1 MADVHSAPSMR
12 MSVGIVKL
20 NRKTSSTSLIF
31 GSDSWT
37 ALGTLQQMCMIHDL
51 VNGKQ
56 LWSDPFIVSQNHK
69 HTELDV
75 NEEKDCQNTF
85 NPHQKKIQVH
95 IEFGEKGQVSQEL
108 YLHLICKSDLWIS
121 ADADICGCKGD
132 INRFAR
138 LYFQYSSWWACN
150 HILKPPQIKLTG
162 QIQGEAKAEQAFR
175 LICSGNPKGLQCTAL
190 SYVTRMKD
198 VIKIIAVFI
207 QTELPLQDSV
217 PKLTMV
223 WNIYYISL
231 VLFSVSL
238 IQQAS
243 SQDLS
248 SCAGRCGE
256 GYSREAPCHCDYS
269 CLHYMECCHDYK
281 RVCTEEL
288 SCKGRCS
295 ESFVRGRECDCDA
308 DCEKYGKCCP
318 DYQKHCEEALT
329 MKSSSSRTAPVVT
342 KTTAKRSSKNSKKKK
357 PKKVVQSHEVMEEH
371 SESEKQKS
379 SSSSSSSLSSTTI
392 RKTKASARNPSEKN
406 QTNKIKNKNNR
417 KVKDTMK
424 EHDSKNR
431 RTSSRTS
438 TSDEIR
444 EISEET
450 GSGLDNVGTRPA
462 PTAKGP
468 DRKISSQGNKGTTA
482 APLSEESFS
491 QTPASQPDKVTVPF
505 KMNTTK
511 TLSLKTNMQPTTT
524 SMAKISALTGAAHVT
539 KAKDTSTTSMK
550 NATATTAKGMTTA
563 KRDKTTVVIETTT
576 TSKKYTTKTAEEL
589 TAKSDTTTVAMK
601 ITTTAKTD
609 MTTAGRKAT
618 TAKSDRTSAVKMA
631 MTTSKRVTP
640 TAVTE
645 KTTSKRITPTT
656 VIEKTTTD
664 KNDMTT
670 AAKETITTTEKQGTM
685 TDKTIRRKDTTTLA
699 KDTVMTTNERD
710 LTTLGKETVT
720 TTEKKDTTTTT
731 ARETITTIDKKVTT
745 IAERETVT
753 AKTVTAAAK
762 DAVKATDKKDTTT
775 ANDKNILTPDEKDLT
790 KKDTTIAARK
800 TTVTRAPRTDTTAEI
815 QDTVTT
821 AGKKDTTTVG
831 NENVPTD
838 ERDKTTIG
846 KKDTTT
852 MDTEIVMTTA
862 ERDTTD
868 KKDTITAERETVTT
882 TAKTATTA
890 AAKDTV
896 TSAAKKDTTT
906 VGEEM
911 ILSPDEKDLTTKKDT
926 TTAYREIVTSATTA
940 TTAAA
945 RETVTRAPQTDT
957 TTETL
962 ATIGKKDTTT
972 VDKETVMTI
981 NEKDKTAITTIAA
994 VNITTTD
1001 EKDTI
1006 DKTTTTASRATAAKK
1021 SVMTTAKLDTTAP
1034 ARKTQTTTK
1043 QTPTAAEVTTMA
1055 IELTTA
1061 DKEETVDNRQK
1072 TTATEETTTEE
1083 KKELTTVIKER
1094 TTEDSKDMTTAA
1106 KEKTMNEKKE
1116 TTPSGTTEVTAADEE
1131 INIADKREVTTV
1143 TRETTMANKK
1153 ETDAVTRDTS
1163 TANKK
1168 EVTTATKET
1177 ATVDKKEKAS
1187 DDKQATTTGKIDTT
1201 ASTVTKETLTV
1212 SEEVSTTAKGSQ
1224 ERPVSLTEDKPGIT
1238 VTQIPPVKAT
1248 AKPTIEP
1255 EKNTKSVIQITA
1267 TPPINLSTSQPKDVP
1282 ETKVHF
1288 ETTKETS
1295 TVTKRSTATS
1305 ISKETTETKDISE
1318 NTYTTDTTTQK
1329 NTTQFPTEKLQTSK
1343 IIISPS
1349 LAQKPA
1355 THPVTP
1361 EQEKHIDNSSSTAI
1375 NPMTLP
1381 DSNFPRRNTENP
1393 KETPAPYEGPNQNP
1407 TSSKQVNSID
1417 YPAISFTTSVVPLRA
1432 TPNPNGN
1439 DENNRL
1445 ETITKITWTTT
1456 KSNSAIPQKQET
1468 TSHGITTNTSIDLV
1482 SDKEIT
1488 KESPIAMN
1496 TNTSVKHTIVSSTFT
1511 AEKDMHHTSTLP
1523 SGFITTRTEERREVT
1538 HFPTKTYSS
1547 TKAPERSPAIHTDS
1561 KLQDKINTT
1570 YKDEQDKNLCNGKP
1584 ADGIV
1589 ALPNGTLAV
1598 FRGHYYW
1605 LLDSARQP
1613 TVSPRKITEGWG
1625 IPSPIDTVFSRCNCD
1640 GKTFFFKGS
1649 QYWRFTNDAKDV
1661 GYPKQIAKGF
1671 AGLSGK
1677 IVAVLSVAQHNKRPE
1692 SVYFFKRGG
1701 SVQHYIYNQEPA
1713 KKCKKKVHV
1722 RSPAYTPR
1730 AVIKRRRF
1738 ERAIRSAIMYR
1749 TPVMYQTLRI
1759 NHNPSGILHHE
1770 VKINSYWRGFPKVVH
1785 SAISIPNY
1793 QRPDGYDYYVF
1804 SKDQYYNVDVAS
1816 RIARSVTSQT
1826 GQTVSKDW
1834 YKCPKDEL

>member
-1 MADVHSAPSMR
+1 
-12 MSVGIVKL
+12 MSEI
-20 NRKTSSTSLIF
+20 SL
-31 GSDSWT
+31 
-37 ALGTLQQMCMIHDL
+37 
-51 VNGKQ
+51 K
-56 LWSDPFIVSQNHK
+56 
-69 HTELDV
+69 
-75 NEEKDCQNTF
+75 
-85 NPHQKKIQVH
+85 
-95 IEFGEKGQVSQEL
+95 
-108 YLHLICKSDLWIS
+108 
-121 ADADICGCKGD
+121 ADI
-132 INRFAR
+132 
-138 LYFQYSSWWACN
+138 S
-150 HILKPPQIKLTG
+150 
-162 QIQGEAKAEQAFR
+162 
-175 LICSGNPKGLQCTAL
+175 
-190 SYVTRMKD
+190 
-198 VIKIIAVFI
+198 FI
-207 QTELPLQDSV
+207 RKDSV

-231 VLFSVSL
+231 VLFSASL

-281 RVCTEEL
+281 RFCTEEL
-288 SCKGRCS
+288 SCKGRCF
-295 ESFVRGRECDCDA
+295 ETFVRGRECDCDA
-308 DCEKYGKCCP
+308 DCEKFGKCCP

-329 MKSSSSRTAPVVT
+329 TKSSSSRTAPLVT
-342 KTTAKRSSKNSKKKK
+342 KTTAKRSSKNAKKRK

-424 EHDSKNR
+424 EQDSKNR

-444 EISEET
+444 EISEEI

-462 PTAKGP
+462 PTAKRP
-468 DRKISSQGNKGTTA
+468 DRKISRQGNKGTTA

-491 QTPASQPDKVTVPF
+491 QTPASQPDQVTMPF

-511 TLSLKTNMQPTTT
+511 TLSPKTNMQPTTT
-524 SMAKISALTGAAHVT
+524 SVTKISALTNSAHVT
-539 KAKDTSTTSMK
+539 KAKDTSTTAMK
-550 NATATTAKGMTTA
+550 NATTTTAKGMTTA
-563 KRDKTTVVIETTT
+563 KKDKTT
-576 TSKKYTTKTAEEL
+576 
-589 TAKSDTTTVAMK
+589 
-601 ITTTAKTD
+601 
-609 MTTAGRKAT
+609 
-618 TAKSDRTSAVKMA
+618 
-631 MTTSKRVTP
+631 
-640 TAVTE
+640 
-645 KTTSKRITPTT
+645 
-656 VIEKTTTD
+656 
-664 KNDMTT
+664 
-670 AAKETITTTEKQGTM
+670 
-685 TDKTIRRKDTTTLA
+685 
-699 KDTVMTTNERD
+699 
-710 LTTLGKETVT
+710 TVT
-720 TTEKKDTTTTT
+720 TTEKKDTTTAT
-731 ARETITTIDKKVTT
+731 AGETITTTDKKVTT

-753 AKTVTAAAK
+753 PKTVTAAAK
-762 DAVKATDKKDTTT
+762 DTIKTTDKKDTTT
-775 ANDKNILTPDEKDLT
+775 ANDEIILTPDEKDLIT
-790 KKDTTIAARK
+790 KKGTTTAARK
-800 TTVTRAPRTDTTAEI
+800 TVTKAPRTDTTAEI

-821 AGKKDTTTVG
+821 ADKKDTTTVDKENVLTDEKDTTTVNNEIILTPDEKDLITKKDTTTAARKTVTKAPRTDTTAEIQDTVTTADKKATTTVDKENMPTDEREKTTTGKKDTTT
-831 NENVPTD
+831 
-838 ERDKTTIG
+838 IG
-846 KKDTTT
+846 
-852 MDTEIVMTTA
+852 TEIVMTIA

-868 KKDTITAERETVTT
+868 KKDTITAERETVT

-906 VGEEM
+906 VGEEI
-911 ILSPDEKDLTTKKDT
+911 ILSPDEKYLTTKKDT
-926 TTAYREIVTSATTA
+926 TTAYREIVISATTA

-957 TTETL
+957 TTETKDTL
-962 ATIGKKDTTT
+962 ATTGKKDTTT

-981 NEKDKTAITTIAA
+981 DEKNKTADKKDVTTIAT
-994 VNITTTD
+994 VNIITTD

-1006 DKTTTTASRATAAKK
+1006 DKATTTASRATAAKK
-1021 SVMTTAKLDTTAP
+1021 SVMTTAKLDTTA
-1034 ARKTQTTTK
+1034 AAKKTQTTTK
-1043 QTPTAAEVTTMA
+1043 QTPTAAEVTTVA

-1094 TTEDSKDMTTAA
+1094 TTE
-1106 KEKTMNEKKE
+1106 
-1116 TTPSGTTEVTAADEE
+1116 
-1131 INIADKREVTTV
+1131 
-1143 TRETTMANKK
+1143 
-1153 ETDAVTRDTS
+1153 
-1163 TANKK
+1163 
-1168 EVTTATKET
+1168 
-1177 ATVDKKEKAS
+1177 KAS
-1187 DDKQATTTGKIDTT
+1187 DDKQATTTRKIDTT
-1201 ASTVTKETLTV
+1201 ASTVTTATLTV

-1224 ERPVSLTEDKPGIT
+1224 GRPVSPTENKSGTT

-1255 EKNTKSVIQITA
+1255 EKNTKSAIQITA
-1267 TPPINLSTSQPKDVP
+1267 TPPINLSTSQPKDLP

-1305 ISKETTETKDISE
+1305 ISKETTETNDISE

-1361 EQEKHIDNSSSTAI
+1361 EQEKHIDNSSPTAI

-1393 KETPAPYEGPNQNP
+1393 KETPVPYEGPNQNP

-1417 YPAISFTTSVVPLRA
+1417 YPAISFTASIVPLRG
-1432 TPNPNGN
+1432 TPNPNSN

-1496 TNTSVKHTIVSSTFT
+1496 TNTSVKHSIVSSTFS

-1523 SGFITTRTEERREVT
+1523 SGFVTTRPEERREVT

-1547 TKAPERSPAIHTDS
+1547 ISYSTKAPERSPTIHTDS

-1570 YKDEQDKNLCNGKP
+1570 YKDERDKNLCNGKP

-1649 QYWRFTNDAKDV
+1649 QYWRFTNDVKDV

-1701 SVQHYIYNQEPA
+1701 SVQRYIYNQEPA
-1713 KKCKKKVHV
+1713 KKCKKKAYV
-1722 RSPAYTPR
+1722 RYPAYTHR

-1738 ERAIRSAIMYR
+1738 ERAIRSAIEYR
-1749 TPVMYQTLRI
+1749 TPVMYHTLRI

-1793 QRPDGYDYYVF
+1793 RRPDGYDYYVF
-1804 SKDQYYNVDVAS
+1804 SKDQYYNVNVAS

-1834 YKCPKDEL
+1834 YKCPKDDL

>member
-1 MADVHSAPSMR
+1 MSEISLKAD
-12 MSVGIVKL
+12 I
-20 NRKTSSTSLIF
+20 
-31 GSDSWT
+31 
-37 ALGTLQQMCMIHDL
+37 
-51 VNGKQ
+51 
-56 LWSDPFIVSQNHK
+56 PFIR
-69 HTELDV
+69 E
-75 NEEKDCQNTF
+75 
-85 NPHQKKIQVH
+85 
-95 IEFGEKGQVSQEL
+95 
-108 YLHLICKSDLWIS
+108 
-121 ADADICGCKGD
+121 
-132 INRFAR
+132 
-138 LYFQYSSWWACN
+138 
-150 HILKPPQIKLTG
+150 
-162 QIQGEAKAEQAFR
+162 
-175 LICSGNPKGLQCTAL
+175 
-190 SYVTRMKD
+190 
-198 VIKIIAVFI
+198 
-207 QTELPLQDSV
+207 DSV

-223 WNIYYISL
+223 WNIHYISL
-231 VLFSVSL
+231 VLFSASL

-243 SQDLS
+243 TQDLS

-256 GYSREAPCHCDYS
+256 GYSREAPCQCDYS

-281 RVCTEEL
+281 KVCTEEL
-288 SCKGRCS
+288 SCKGRCF
-295 ESFVRGRECDCDA
+295 ETFVRGRECDCDA

-329 MKSSSSRTAPVVT
+329 TKSSSSSSSRTAPLVT
-342 KTTAKRSSKNSKKKK
+342 KTTAKRSSKNSKKRK

-417 KVKDTMK
+417 EVKDTMK
-424 EHDSKNR
+424 EQDSKNR

-438 TSDEIR
+438 TTDDIR

-462 PTAKGP
+462 PTAKHP
-468 DRKISSQGNKGTTA
+468 DRKISRQENKGTTA

-491 QTPASQPDKVTVPF
+491 QTPASQPDKVTMPF

-511 TLSLKTNMQPTTT
+511 TLSLKTNMQPTIT
-524 SMAKISALTGAAHVT
+524 SMAKISALTSAAHVT

-550 NATATTAKGMTTA
+550 NATTTTAKGMITA
-563 KRDKTTVVIETTT
+563 KRDKTTVATETTTTTTT
-576 TSKKYTTKTAEEL
+576 TSKKYTTKTAEEPP
-589 TAKSDTTTVAMK
+589 AKSDTTTVAMK
-601 ITTTAKTD
+601 ITAAAETD
-609 MTTAGRKAT
+609 MTTAARKAT
-618 TAKSDRTSAVKMA
+618 TAKK
-631 MTTSKRVTP
+631 
-640 TAVTE
+640 
-645 KTTSKRITPTT
+645 
-656 VIEKTTTD
+656 KTTTD
-664 KNDMTT
+664 KNDVTT
-670 AAKETITTTEKQGTM
+670 AAKETLTTTENQGTM

-699 KDTVMTTNERD
+699 KDTVMTTDERD

-731 ARETITTIDKKVTT
+731 ARETITTTDKKVTT

-762 DAVKATDKKDTTT
+762 DTTT
-775 ANDKNILTPDEKDLT
+775 ANDKIILTPDEKD
-790 KKDTTIAARK
+790 TTSAVRMTI
-800 TTVTRAPRTDTTAEI
+800 TRAPRTDTTAEV

-831 NENVPTD
+831 NENVPID
-838 ERDKTTIG
+838 ERDKTTTG

-862 ERDTTD
+862 ERDTT
-868 KKDTITAERETVTT
+868 TAERETVTT

-896 TSAAKKDTTT
+896 TSTAKKDTTT

-911 ILSPDEKDLTTKKDT
+911 ILSPDEKDLTKKDT
-926 TTAYREIVTSATTA
+926 TTVYREIVTSATTA

-945 RETVTRAPQTDT
+945 RETVTRGPQTDT
-957 TTETL
+957 TTETKDTL
-962 ATIGKKDTTT
+962 ATTGKKDTTT

-981 NEKDKTAITTIAA
+981 DEKDKTADKKDITTIAA
-994 VNITTTD
+994 VNIITTD

-1021 SVMTTAKLDTTAP
+1021 SVMTTAKLDTTAA

-1043 QTPTAAEVTTMA
+1043 QTPTAVEVTTVA

-1072 TTATEETTTEE
+1072 TTTTKETTTEE

-1094 TTEDSKDMTTAA
+1094 TTEDS
-1106 KEKTMNEKKE
+1106 
-1116 TTPSGTTEVTAADEE
+1116 
-1131 INIADKREVTTV
+1131 
-1143 TRETTMANKK
+1143 
-1153 ETDAVTRDTS
+1153 
-1163 TANKK
+1163 
-1168 EVTTATKET
+1168 
-1177 ATVDKKEKAS
+1177 KAS

-1212 SEEVSTTAKGSQ
+1212 SEEVSTAAKGSQ
-1224 ERPVSLTEDKPGIT
+1224 ERTVSLTEDKPGIT

-1267 TPPINLSTSQPKDVP
+1267 TPPINLSTSQPKDLP

-1305 ISKETTETKDISE
+1305 ISKETIETKDISE

-1349 LAQKPA
+1349 LVQKPA

-1381 DSNFPRRNTENP
+1381 DSNFPHRNTENP
-1393 KETPAPYEGPNQNP
+1393 KETPIPYEGSNQNP
-1407 TSSKQVNSID
+1407 TSSKQVHSTD
-1417 YPAISFTTSVVPLRA
+1417 YPAISFTTSIVPLRR

-1456 KSNSAIPQKQET
+1456 KSNSAIPQKKET
-1468 TSHGITTNTSIDLV
+1468 TSHGITTNISIDLV

-1488 KESPIAMN
+1488 EESPIAMN

-1547 TKAPERSPAIHTDS
+1547 TKAPERSPTMHTDS

-1649 QYWRFTNDAKDV
+1649 QYWRFTNDVKDV

-1677 IVAVLSVAQHNKRPE
+1677 IVAVLSVAQHNERPE
-1692 SVYFFKRGG
+1692 SVYFFKKGG
-1701 SVQHYIYNQEPA
+1701 SVQRYIYNQEPV
-1713 KKCKKKVHV
+1713 KKCKKKVYV
-1722 RSPAYTPR
+1722 RYPAYTPR

-1749 TPVMYQTLRI
+1749 TPVMYHTLRI

-1770 VKINSYWRGFPKVVH
+1770 VKINFYWRGFPKVVH

-1793 QRPDGYDYYVF
+1793 QRPDAYDYYVF

>member
-1 MADVHSAPSMR
+1 MDSAP
-12 MSVGIVKL
+12 
-20 NRKTSSTSLIF
+20 
-31 GSDSWT
+31 
-37 ALGTLQQMCMIHDL
+37 
-51 VNGKQ
+51 
-56 LWSDPFIVSQNHK
+56 
-69 HTELDV
+69 
-75 NEEKDCQNTF
+75 
-85 NPHQKKIQVH
+85 
-95 IEFGEKGQVSQEL
+95 L
-108 YLHLICKSDLWIS
+108 YLKPS
-121 ADADICGCKGD
+121 KG
-132 INRFAR
+132 
-138 LYFQYSSWWACN
+138 
-150 HILKPPQIKLTG
+150 
-162 QIQGEAKAEQAFR
+162 
-175 LICSGNPKGLQCTAL
+175 
-190 SYVTRMKD
+190 
-198 VIKIIAVFI
+198 
-207 QTELPLQDSV
+207 
-217 PKLTMV
+217 
-223 WNIYYISL
+223 
-231 VLFSVSL
+231 
-238 IQQAS
+238 
-243 SQDLS
+243 DLS

-281 RVCTEEL
+281 RFCTEEL
-288 SCKGRCS
+288 SCKGRCF
-295 ESFVRGRECDCDA
+295 ETFVRGRECDCDA
-308 DCEKYGKCCP
+308 DCEKFGKCCS

-329 MKSSSSRTAPVVT
+329 TKSSSSSKTAPLVT
-342 KTTAKRSSKNSKKKK
+342 KTTAKRSSKNSKKRK

-392 RKTKASARNPSEKN
+392 RKKKASARNPSEKN

-424 EHDSKNR
+424 EQDSKNK

-444 EISEET
+444 EISEEI

-462 PTAKGP
+462 PTAKHP
-468 DRKISSQGNKGTTA
+468 DRKISGQGNKDTTA

-491 QTPASQPDKVTVPF
+491 QTPASQPDKVTMPF

-511 TLSLKTNMQPTTT
+511 TLSLKTNVQPTTI
-524 SMAKISALTGAAHVT
+524 SMAKISALTNAAL
-539 KAKDTSTTSMK
+539 
-550 NATATTAKGMTTA
+550 G
-563 KRDKTTVVIETTT
+563 
-576 TSKKYTTKTAEEL
+576 
-589 TAKSDTTTVAMK
+589 
-601 ITTTAKTD
+601 
-609 MTTAGRKAT
+609 
-618 TAKSDRTSAVKMA
+618 
-631 MTTSKRVTP
+631 
-640 TAVTE
+640 
-645 KTTSKRITPTT
+645 
-656 VIEKTTTD
+656 
-664 KNDMTT
+664 
-670 AAKETITTTEKQGTM
+670 
-685 TDKTIRRKDTTTLA
+685 
-699 KDTVMTTNERD
+699 KDTVMTTDERD
-710 LTTLGKETVT
+710 LTTLGKETIT
-720 TTEKKDTTTTT
+720 TTEKKDATTTT
-731 ARETITTIDKKVTT
+731 ATETITTTDKKVTT

-762 DAVKATDKKDTTT
+762 DTVKTTDKKDTTT
-775 ANDKNILTPDEKDLT
+775 ANDEIILT
-790 KKDTTIAARK
+790 
-800 TTVTRAPRTDTTAEI
+800 
-815 QDTVTT
+815 
-821 AGKKDTTTVG
+821 
-831 NENVPTD
+831 
-838 ERDKTTIG
+838 
-846 KKDTTT
+846 
-852 MDTEIVMTTA
+852 
-862 ERDTTD
+862 
-868 KKDTITAERETVTT
+868 
-882 TAKTATTA
+882 
-890 AAKDTV
+890 
-896 TSAAKKDTTT
+896 
-906 VGEEM
+906 
-911 ILSPDEKDLTTKKDT
+911 PDEKDLTTKKDT

-945 RETVTRAPQTDT
+945 RETVTRAPQADT
-957 TTETL
+957 TTETKDTL
-962 ATIGKKDTTT
+962 ATTGKKGTTT

-981 NEKDKTAITTIAA
+981 DEKDKTADKKGITTIAA
-994 VNITTTD
+994 VNIITTD

-1006 DKTTTTASRATAAKK
+1006 DKATTTASRATAAKK
-1021 SVMTTAKLDTTAP
+1021 SVMTTAKLDTTA
-1034 ARKTQTTTK
+1034 AAKKTQTTTK
-1043 QTPTAAEVTTMA
+1043 QTPTAAEVTTVA

-1061 DKEETVDNRQK
+1061 DKEKTVDNRQK

-1094 TTEDSKDMTTAA
+1094 TTEDSKGMTTAA

-1116 TTPSGTTEVTAADEE
+1116 ISTVLQETTTSDTTEITAADKE
-1131 INIADKREVTTV
+1131 ITIADKRERTTV

-1153 ETDAVTRDTS
+1153 DAVTRDTS
-1163 TANKK
+1163 TTNKK

-1224 ERPVSLTEDKPGIT
+1224 ERPVSPTEDKPGTT

-1255 EKNTKSVIQITA
+1255 EKTTKSAIQITA
-1267 TPPINLSTSQPKDVP
+1267 TPPINLSTSQPKDFP

-1318 NTYTTDTTTQK
+1318 NADTADTTTQK

-1343 IIISPS
+1343 IIVSPS
-1349 LAQKPA
+1349 FAQKPA
-1355 THPVTP
+1355 NHPVTP
-1361 EQEKHIDNSSSTAI
+1361 EQEKHIDNSSPTAI

-1381 DSNFPRRNTENP
+1381 DSNFPRRNTENL
-1393 KETPAPYEGPNQNP
+1393 KETPVPYEGPNQNP

-1417 YPAISFTTSVVPLRA
+1417 YPAISFTTSIVPLRG

-1445 ETITKITWTTT
+1445 ETITKITRTTT

-1496 TNTSVKHTIVSSTFT
+1496 TNTSVKHKIVSSTFT
-1511 AEKDMHHTSTLP
+1511 AEKDMHPTSTLP

-1538 HFPTKTYSS
+1538 HFPTKIYSSISYS

-1713 KKCKKKVHV
+1713 KKCKKKVYV
-1722 RSPAYTPR
+1722 RYPSYTPR

-1749 TPVMYQTLRI
+1749 TPVMYHTQRI

-1804 SKDQYYNVDVAS
+1804 SRDQYYNVDVAS
-1816 RIARSVTSQT
+1816 RIARSVTSRT

-1834 YKCPKDEL
+1834 YKCPKDDL

>member
-1 MADVHSAPSMR
+1 
-12 MSVGIVKL
+12 MSEI
-20 NRKTSSTSLIF
+20 SL
-31 GSDSWT
+31 
-37 ALGTLQQMCMIHDL
+37 
-51 VNGKQ
+51 K
-56 LWSDPFIVSQNHK
+56 
-69 HTELDV
+69 
-75 NEEKDCQNTF
+75 
-85 NPHQKKIQVH
+85 
-95 IEFGEKGQVSQEL
+95 
-108 YLHLICKSDLWIS
+108 
-121 ADADICGCKGD
+121 ADI
-132 INRFAR
+132 
-138 LYFQYSSWWACN
+138 
-150 HILKPPQIKLTG
+150 T
-162 QIQGEAKAEQAFR
+162 
-175 LICSGNPKGLQCTAL
+175 
-190 SYVTRMKD
+190 
-198 VIKIIAVFI
+198 FI
-207 QTELPLQDSV
+207 RQDSV

-563 KRDKTTVVIETTT
+563 KRDKTT
-576 TSKKYTTKTAEEL
+576 
-589 TAKSDTTTVAMK
+589 
-601 ITTTAKTD
+601 
-609 MTTAGRKAT
+609 
-618 TAKSDRTSAVKMA
+618 
-631 MTTSKRVTP
+631 
-640 TAVTE
+640 
-645 KTTSKRITPTT
+645 
-656 VIEKTTTD
+656 
-664 KNDMTT
+664 
-670 AAKETITTTEKQGTM
+670 
-685 TDKTIRRKDTTTLA
+685 
-699 KDTVMTTNERD
+699 
-710 LTTLGKETVT
+710 
-720 TTEKKDTTTTT
+720 KDTTTTT

-800 TTVTRAPRTDTTAEI
+800 TVTRAPRTDTPAEIQDTVTTAGKKDTTTVDKENVLTAEKDTTTANDEIILTPDEKDLITKKDTTIAARKTVTRAPRTDTTAEI

-1094 TTEDSKDMTTAA
+1094 TT
-1106 KEKTMNEKKE
+1106 
-1116 TTPSGTTEVTAADEE
+1116 
-1131 INIADKREVTTV
+1131 
-1143 TRETTMANKK
+1143 
-1153 ETDAVTRDTS
+1153 
-1163 TANKK
+1163 
-1168 EVTTATKET
+1168 
-1177 ATVDKKEKAS
+1177 EKAS